1 MRPVRS
7 LRLTRTTVRVL
18 RSIEMQ
24 AVTGGGPQAVSS
36 ALPEHGCRKPPGD
49 VITGDIDLLPVP

>member
-18 RSIEMQ
+18 RSIELR

-36 ALPEHGCRKPPGD
+36 ALPEHVCRKPPGD
-49 VITGDIDLLPVP
+49 LITGDLDLSLVP